1 LPEWQRRNKRA
12 LKNLF
17 SLSDYADFKNDFA
30 DFSLVSM
37 PFNLCNRLIIGVIR
51 DLKEEDRKR

>member
-12 LKNLF
+12 LKNFF
-17 SLSDYADFKNDFA
+17 SLSDYADSKNDFT

-37 PFNLCNRLIIGVIR
+37 AFNLCNRLIIGGIR
-51 DLKEEDRKR
+51 DLKEED